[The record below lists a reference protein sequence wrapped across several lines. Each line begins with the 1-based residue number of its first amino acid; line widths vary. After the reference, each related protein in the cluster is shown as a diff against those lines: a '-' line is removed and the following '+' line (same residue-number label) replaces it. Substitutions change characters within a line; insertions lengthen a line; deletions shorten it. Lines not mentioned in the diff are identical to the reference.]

1 MLTQDFPEMLL
12 PWVST
17 VTMTTLID
25 IIYSVFVLVKANSKH
40 ERKVSLEVLISNFF
54 IGIFNVKFK

>member
-40 ERKVSLEVLISNFF
+40 EKKVSLEVLIFNFF
-54 IGIFNVKFK
+54 IGIFNVKFR

>member
-40 ERKVSLEVLISNFF
+40 EKKVSLEVLIFNFF
-54 IGIFNVKFK
+54 IGIFNVEFR